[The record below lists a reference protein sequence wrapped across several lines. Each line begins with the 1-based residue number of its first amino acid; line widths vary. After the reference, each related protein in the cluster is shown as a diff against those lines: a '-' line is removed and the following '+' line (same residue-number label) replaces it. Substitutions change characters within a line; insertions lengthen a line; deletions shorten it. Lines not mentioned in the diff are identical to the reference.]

1 MTTGT
6 QGAAPS
12 AAAAATAT
20 TAEPPIDMRSD
31 TVTKP
36 TDAMRAVLCA
46 HAYARTERKRKKTMP
61 TLTRQ
66 GEGGLDRSGA

>member
-46 HAYARTERKRKKTMP
+46 HAYARTERERKKDDAHTDAS
-61 TLTRQ
+61 R
-66 GEGGLDRSGA
+66 GGGTGSE